1 MATNRSGHR
10 PGGGFAP
17 KQHVTV
23 PVRTGSG
30 SRGTNP
36 GGVGQLGQMQGSH
49 VTRGEESN
57 YRGESAAQ
65 RPLVPTGPVWQRS
78 RIECWSGRL
87 RHRQDDLQN
96 RFARNAGHDKSR
108 QSASVAKRAHHR
120 ELRT

>member
-1 MATNRSGHR
+1 MVSK
-10 PGGGFAP
+10 GGNQVAGGYGSR
-17 KQHVTV
+17 QHVEK
-23 PVRTGSG
+23 PIRTGSG

-96 RFARNAGHDKSR
+96 RFAGN
-108 QSASVAKRAHHR
+108 
-120 ELRT
+120 